1 MKIGISTFSTTLDN
15 YGQVLQYL
23 ATQEYL
29 KSLGHDPYLIV
40 IKQFKLKVEIKKL
53 LKKIFYTIFPN
64 KISEREYKY
73 RIILENSKLNEIKH
87 PRNFEQFREKYFKRV
102 YGNYNK
108 LRKFG
113 FDAYAAGSDQIW
125 SSHSEHM
132 LGWTPENAYRF
143 SLAPSIGEVTLSS
156 DIMKNIKRDLQ
167 RFDFIT
173 VRENTGIKL
182 CESCGIYNATQI
194 FDPTLLL
201 TKKEYKCF
209 ADYSL
214 TASERPYV
222 LVYLLSNPIEIELSQ
237 IIKFIKS
244 HGYDIKYV
252 EGQGRDD
259 NYEDKLYPTVQQWL
273 GLMELASYVITN
285 SYHGSIFSIINRHP
299 FITLS
304 LTGSWSYM
312 NNRLIDLYEPLG
324 LMDRI
329 NVDSLENMFNEI
341 NWNHV
346 EEAISA
352 NRKKVSILMK
362 QIGKTDL

>member
-29 KSLGHDPYLIV
+29 KSLGHEPYLMV
-40 IKQFKLKVEIKKL
+40 IKQIKWKVEIKRF
-53 LKKIFYTIFPN
+53 LKKMFYTIFSN
-64 KISEREYKY
+64 KIPKSELEYRERLK
-73 RIILENSKLNEIKH
+73 NSKLNEIKH

-102 YGNYNK
+102 FGNYK
-108 LRKFG
+108 KMCSFG
-113 FDAYAAGSDQIW
+113 FDAFAAGSDQIW
-125 SSHSEHM
+125 ASHNEYM
-132 LGWTPENAYRF
+132 LGWTPNNAYRF
-143 SLAPSIGEVTLSS
+143 SLAPSRGVVPLSS

-201 TKKEYKCF
+201 TQKDYECF
-209 ADYSL
+209 ADFSL
-214 TASERPYV
+214 TASERPYI

-244 HGYDIKYV
+244 HGYDVKYV
-252 EGQGRDD
+252 EGQGRND
-259 NYEDKLYPTVQQWL
+259 NYEEKLYPTVQQWL
-273 GLMELASYVITN
+273 GLMERASYVVTN

-299 FITLS
+299 FLTLS
-304 LTGSWSYM
+304 LSGNWAYM

-329 NVDSLENMFNEI
+329 CVDSLEKMFDEI
-341 NWNHV
+341 DWNHV
-346 EEAISA
+346 EDVISK
-352 NRKKVSILMK
+352 NKEKVDVLMK
-362 QIGKTDL
+362 QIKMK